1 MTAEPQNRTDKKPME
16 DLHMIP
22 PDTRIRVLFI
32 LGEGSMDALCIQDT
46 GRAYL
51 KEISRRAASVQIAQR
66 QSGKKTYSAA
76 DLVVTDDPDLS
87 AALAGNGF
95 FVAGYQPDTD
105 GGFFDGASYVLQ
117 SFEDADADELLN
129 AYRRWKGI
137 PVCIGKTKRL
147 LIRESTKEDY
157 LVLSRI
163 LSEVCETDAGSISL
177 RQNIEKDQYLAYI
190 KAVYRFWGF
199 GLWTVTARNSGEIVG
214 WCGLIPKTDN
224 LSPEGRIELGYVIA
238 AKWRRQG
245 IGTEACREILRF
257 AAQKTGI
264 EEIWA
269 LIDPRNKPSLKLAEK
284 LGFREKTI
292 SPASACGINVPGDDV
307 RLSVRTV
314 VLRCKD
320 SEENR
325 FRKILYDRSQKK
337 KGEEYGT
344 ESSRNHHN
352 GTWGR
357 HEGRALPRDGT
368 EHCQQLHLTRKEGVL

>member
-1 MTAEPQNRTDKKPME
+1 ME

-66 QSGKKTYSAA
+66 QSGKKTYLDA

-105 GGFFDGASYVLQ
+105 GGFFNGASYVLQ
-117 SFEDADADELLN
+117 SFDAEDADELLN

-157 LVLSRI
+157 PVLSRI

-284 LGFREKTI
+284 LGFREKTVI
-292 SPASACGINVPGDDV
+292 PASACGINVPGDDV

-314 VLRCKD
+314 VLRRKD

-337 KGEEYGT
+337 KGAEHGT

-352 GTWGR
+352 GTWGH